1 MNLIILYGPP
11 AVGKLSVA
19 TELSKMTGYKLLHN
33 HLAIDFVE
41 SIFNRSDKEFWKLID
56 EYRLDI
62 IKKAAK
68 NNIQGIILTTVN
80 IKGTDDE
87 FIKKLIKIMDDNSGK
102 ALFVHLISDINEIK
116 KRLTAPSREQFGK
129 LTNVKIFN
137 EFISKNN
144 VFEPIPFVESLK
156 INNTAISPKETATI
170 IKKHYGL

>member
-116 KRLTAPSREQFGK
+116 KRLK
-129 LTNVKIFN
+129 LLPENNLASSQMLKYLMNSFQKITY
-137 EFISKNN
+137 S
-144 VFEPIPFVESLK
+144 SQYHL
-156 INNTAISPKETATI
+156 
-170 IKKHYGL
+170 